1 MLYLL
6 YEATERKNAMPLKT
20 EFHPVDVPAKPGVY
34 VYRDRFGVVIYV
46 GKARNLRKRMSSYFQ
61 PSRLKTAEPKLRSLI
76 NSIHSWSYEVVRS
89 EDEALIL
96 ESRLIKAYAPHY
108 NILMRDDKRY
118 LLLKIDWNEKFP
130 TLTLARIEKPGN
142 FQYFGPFP
150 KGSALKMTLDFLL
163 AHFGLRACRDSEP
176 NEETRKHC
184 LKRIINDCCAPCI
197 GKVTVEEY
205 RQRLE
210 AALAVLKGDI
220 AGLQTEL
227 EEKMKT
233 AAAAMDFEKAAR
245 YRDISANLEA
255 VFGRKNRKFENPE
268 LPDSDPGMLAVQDL
282 ADKLGL
288 QNLPR
293 HVIGFDISNILGK
306 LAVASLVVMRDGKPD
321 RSSYRRFRIKTV
333 DQSNDFAMMK
343 EVIMRHFTRLMENEA
358 PFPDLVMVD
367 GGKGQLSSA
376 IAGLIEIGAP
386 PLPILGLA
394 EKNEEIYLPGQ
405 SDPVILSRHDPAL
418 KMLQSLR
425 DEAHRF
431 AITFHRE
438 LRHRQIERSLLDDIP
453 GVGSKRKIE
462 LLRKFGSI
470 AALRKSTPEE
480 IAEKVPGLGLSLAE
494 KIHETITA
502 AKKTVS

>member
-1 MLYLL
+1 
-6 YEATERKNAMPLKT
+6 MPLWN
-20 EFHPVDVPAKPGVY
+20 EFHPVDIPAKPGVY

-46 GKARNLRKRMSSYFQ
+46 GKARNLRRRMSSYFQ

-76 NSIHSWSYEVVRS
+76 NSIYEWSFEVVKS

-96 ESRLIKAYAPHY
+96 ESKLIKAYAPHY

-150 KGSALKMTLDFLL
+150 QGSALKMTLEYLL
-163 AHFGLRACRDSEP
+163 ARFGLRACRDSEP

-197 GKVTVEEY
+197 GKVNAEEY
-205 RQRLE
+205 RERLN
-210 AALAVLKGDI
+210 AALAVLNGDI
-220 AGLQTEL
+220 ASLQEEL
-227 EEKMKT
+227 TEKMKSF
-233 AAAAMDFEKAAR
+233 AAEMNFEKAAR
-245 YRDISANLEA
+245 YRDIAANLEA

-268 LPDSDPGMLAVQDL
+268 LPGADTGMAAVKALEEQ
-282 ADKLGL
+282 LGL
-288 QNLPR
+288 TVTPR
-293 HVIGFDISNILGK
+293 HIIGFDISNILGK
-306 LAVASLVVMRDGKPD
+306 FAVASMVVMRNGKPD
-321 RSSYRRFRIKTV
+321 RSSYRRFKIKTV

-343 EVIMRHFTRLMENEA
+343 EVIMRHFSRLLENKI

-376 IAGLIEIGAP
+376 IEGLIEIGAP

-394 EKNEEIYLPGQ
+394 EKNEEIYLPGH
-405 SDPVILSRHDPAL
+405 SDPVVLSRHDPAL
-418 KMLQSLR
+418 KMLQTLR

-438 LRHRQIERSLLDDIP
+438 LRRRQIERSLLDDIP
-453 GVGSKRKIE
+453 GIGTKRKIQI
-462 LLRKFGSI
+462 LRTFGSV
-470 AALRKSTPEE
+470 AALRKATPEE
-480 IAEKVPGLGLSLAE
+480 MAEKIPGLGLRLAE
-494 KIHETITA
+494 KIAEA
-502 AKKTVS
+502 LR

>member
-1 MLYLL
+1 
-6 YEATERKNAMPLKT
+6 MPLKT
-20 EFHPVDVPAKPGVY
+20 EFHPVDIPAKPGVY

-76 NSIHSWSYEVVRS
+76 NSIHEWNFEVVKS

-150 KGSALKMTLDFLL
+150 KGSALKMTLEYLL
-163 AHFGLRACRDSEP
+163 ARFGLRACRDSEP

-197 GKVTVEEY
+197 GKVTAEEY
-205 RQRLE
+205 RERLNG
-210 AALAVLKGDI
+210 ALAVLNGNI
-220 AGLQTEL
+220 SELQSEL

-233 AAAAMDFEKAAR
+233 AAADMNFEKAAR

-268 LPDSDPGMLAVQDL
+268 LPDSDAGMKSVKALAERLGLAVQ
-282 ADKLGL
+282 
-288 QNLPR
+288 PR
-293 HVIGFDISNILGK
+293 HIIGFDISNILGK
-306 LAVASLVVMRDGKPD
+306 LAVASMVVMRDGKPD
-321 RSSYRRFRIKTV
+321 RSSYRRFKIKTV
-333 DQSNDFAMMK
+333 DQSDDFAMMK
-343 EVIMRHFTRLMENEA
+343 EVIMRHFTRLMENNIS
-358 PFPDLVMVD
+358 FPDLVMVD

-376 IAGLIEIGAP
+376 ISGLIEIGAP

-405 SDPVILSRHDPAL
+405 SDPVVLSRHDPAL

-438 LRHRQIERSLLDDIP
+438 LRHREIERSLLDDIP
-453 GVGSKRKIE
+453 GVGAKRKID
-462 LLRKFGSI
+462 LLRAFGSVSG
-470 AALRKSTPEE
+470 LRKSSPEE
-480 IAEKVPGLGLSLAE
+480 IAEKVPGLGIALAE
-494 KIHETITA
+494 KIFEAVSTT
-502 AKKTVS
+502 KKTTTPE